1 MGIVLELYIEIKYSA
16 DSLKWDEH
24 IKNVKCRY
32 LCACVLMVM
41 LSALFVV

>member
-1 MGIVLELYIEIKYSA
+1 MDIVFELYIEIKYRA

-32 LCACVLMVM
+32 LCAYVLVVM